1 MESYG
6 QKPRVYRTAMFK
18 VPEPEKQ
25 EKLLE
30 ALRVFARSQ
39 ARDGKPYILDIH
51 AGLTKDE
58 TRAKGYTVVAQ
69 TLFANRDD
77 MEYYDN
83 ECPAHANLKKVA
95 AGLGLPERPLIV
107 YFEE

>member
-6 QKPRVYRTAMFK
+6 QKPRIYRTAMFK

-39 ARDGKPYILDIH
+39 AR
-51 AGLTKDE
+51 
-58 TRAKGYTVVAQ
+58 V
-69 TLFANRDD
+69 
-77 MEYYDN
+77 
-83 ECPAHANLKKVA
+83 C
-95 AGLGLPERPLIV
+95 
-107 YFEE
+107 

>member
-1 MESYG
+1 
-6 QKPRVYRTAMFK
+6 
-18 VPEPEKQ
+18 
-25 EKLLE
+25 
-30 ALRVFARSQ
+30 
-39 ARDGKPYILDIH
+39 
-51 AGLTKDE
+51 
-58 TRAKGYTVVAQ
+58 
-69 TLFANRDD
+69 LFANRDD